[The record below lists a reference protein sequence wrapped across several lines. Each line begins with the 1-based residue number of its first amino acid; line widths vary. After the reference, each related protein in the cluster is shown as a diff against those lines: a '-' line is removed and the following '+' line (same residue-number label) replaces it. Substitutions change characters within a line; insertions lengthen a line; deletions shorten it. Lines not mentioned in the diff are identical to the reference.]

1 MNLKLRAQLII
12 AFIVIVTSATLTF
25 YHISQER
32 RYIQERTERSSENIK
47 LAFDTIVADTEQLY
61 RFRTRV
67 TMETEGV
74 MDAMKRRDSEAL
86 YRAVLPR
93 YNALREENPHLIIMQ
108 FHAPDGRSVL
118 RVHLRKKFGDDIAA
132 KRPMLR
138 EIHTEHK
145 MVTGFEGGL
154 GGIAFRVIMPI
165 FDHGE
170 YIGALEYGVDS
181 GYFVDRIKHLTGSD
195 SVVLIH
201 KNWFGA
207 ADKKKY
213 SDGIGQYYFS
223 NVLNERKELM
233 TRYAFNN
240 PSLEPRHIDLEG
252 KSYEINPLFLKDA
265 KNRNLGMIIA
275 IDDVTGVSQNTVD
288 TIIDSLTVT
297 AIMLIVLWG
306 LIEYTFGGLIKK
318 VNLQERYI
326 KTILDSQKNIVV
338 VTDGK
343 ALIFANQAF
352 YDYFGY
358 HSLDTFRDNH
368 SCICD
373 FFESGESDEYL
384 QPKIDGLLWTDYLIQ
399 YDMKEQKVKMT
410 VGNKTSIFTVHAKRM
425 EYAGEIRHVVVFT
438 DITKLNQL
446 ATQDVLTQVANRFQ
460 FDNVLEHSIS
470 LAQRYGRTLSILL
483 IDIDFFKEVN
493 DTYGHLIGDEVLKK
507 LAHTLSA
514 GIRKSDVIARWGGEE
529 FVILLP
535 DSELSS
541 ALKLA
546 ETLRAKVAETDFEP
560 VVKQITCSIGVAR
573 WNEGENSDQL
583 LKRVDEKLY
592 TAKEGGRNRVIG

>member
-12 AFIVIVTSATLTF
+12 AFIVVVTSAALTF

-32 RYIQERTERSSENIK
+32 RYIKERTERSSENIK
-47 LAFDTIVADTEQLY
+47 LAFDSIVADTEQLY
-61 RFRTRV
+61 RFRTRA
-67 TMETEGV
+67 TLETKGV
-74 MDAMKRRDSEAL
+74 IEAMKRRDTESL
-86 YRAVLPR
+86 YRAILPR
-93 YNALREENPHLIIMQ
+93 YNALREENPHLMIMQ

-118 RVHLRKKFGDDIAA
+118 RVHLKEKFGDDIAA
-132 KRPMLR
+132 RRPMLR
-138 EIHTEHK
+138 EIHSEHK
-145 MVTGFEGGL
+145 MVTGFEGGF

-165 FDHGE
+165 FDDGE

-181 GYFVDRIKHLTGSD
+181 AYFVDRIKHLTGSE
-195 SVVLIH
+195 SMVLIH

-213 SDGIGQYYFS
+213 TDGIGQYYFS

-233 TRYAFNN
+233 DRYAFKN
-240 PSLEPRHIDLEG
+240 PFLEPRHIDLEG
-252 KSYEINPLFLKDA
+252 KSYEINPLFLQDA

-275 IDDVTGVSQNTVD
+275 INDVTGVSQNTID

-343 ALIFANQAF
+343 GLLFANQAF

-358 HSLDTFRDNH
+358 PSLDNFRHDH
-368 SCICD
+368 ACICD

-399 YDMKEQKVKMT
+399 YNMKEQKVKMT
-410 VGNKTSIFTVHAKRM
+410 VGEHTSIFTVHAKRM

-507 LAHTLSA
+507 LARTLSD

-546 ETLRAKVAETDFEP
+546 ETLRIKVAETDFEP
-560 VVKQITCSIGVAR
+560 VTKQVTCSIGVAR

-592 TAKEGGRNRVIG
+592 SAKENGRNRVIS

>member
-67 TMETEGV
+67 TMKTEGV

-118 RVHLRKKFGDDIAA
+118 RVHLKEKFGDDIAA
-132 KRPMLR
+132 KRSMLR

-213 SDGIGQYYFS
+213 SEGIGQYYFS
-223 NVLNERKELM
+223 NVVNERKELM
-233 TRYAFNN
+233 SLYSFNN
-240 PSLEPRHIDLEG
+240 PSLEPRHIDLEA

-275 IDDVTGVSQNTVD
+275 INDVTGVSQNTVD

-410 VGNKTSIFTVHAKRM
+410 VGEKTSIFTVHAKRM

-507 LAHTLSA
+507 LANTLSA

-573 WNEGENSDQL
+573 WNEGESSDQL

-592 TAKEGGRNRVIG
+592 TAKEGGRNRVMS

>member
-12 AFIVIVTSATLTF
+12 AFIVMVTSATITF
-25 YHISQER
+25 YHLSKEKS
-32 RYIQERTERSSENIK
+32 YVEERTARSSENIK
-47 LAFDTIVADTEQLY
+47 LAFDSIVLDTEQLY
-61 RFRTRV
+61 RFRTRA
-67 TMETEGV
+67 TMDTKGV
-74 MDAMKRRDSEAL
+74 LEAMRKRDTEAL

-93 YNALREENPHLIIMQ
+93 YNALREENPHLMIMQ
-108 FHAPDGRSVL
+108 FHAPDGRSIL
-118 RVHLRKKFGDDIAA
+118 RVHLKEKFGDDIASQRA
-132 KRPMLR
+132 MLR
-138 EIHTEHK
+138 EIRQEHK
-145 MVTGFEGGL
+145 MVTGFEGGIA
-154 GGIAFRVIMPI
+154 GIAFRVIMPI
-165 FDHGE
+165 FDKGE

-195 SVVLIH
+195 SVVLIY
-201 KNWFGA
+201 KDWFGA

-213 SDGIGQYYFS
+213 SNGIGEYYFS
-223 NVLNERKELM
+223 NALNERKDLM
-233 TRYAFNN
+233 ALYAFNN
-240 PSLEPRHIDLEG
+240 PTLEPRHIDYDE
-252 KSYEINPLFLKDA
+252 KSYEINPLFLKDT
-265 KNRNLGMIIA
+265 KNRNLGVIIA
-275 IDDVTGVSQNTVD
+275 INDVTGVSQKTTDTV
-288 TIIDSLTVT
+288 IDSVTVT
-297 AIMLIVLWG
+297 AIMMILLWA

-318 VNLQERYI
+318 VNMQERYI

-358 HSLDTFRDNH
+358 ATLEQFRNDH

-373 FFESGESDEYL
+373 FFETGESDEYL

-399 YDMKEQKVKMT
+399 YNMKEQKVKMT
-410 VGNKTSIFTVHAKRM
+410 IEERTSIFTVHAKRM

-446 ATQDVLTQVANRFQ
+446 ATHDVLTQVSNRFQ
-460 FDNVLEHSIS
+460 FDKILDHSIS
-470 LAQRYGRTLSILL
+470 VSQRYGRALSIML

-493 DTYGHLIGDEVLKK
+493 DNYGHLVGDEVLKK
-507 LAHTLSA
+507 LAFVLSS

-546 ETLRAKVAETDFEP
+546 ETLRIKVSETDFAP
-560 VVKQITCSIGVAR
+560 VLNPITCSIGVVR

-592 TAKEGGRNRVIG
+592 AAKESGRNRVVS

>member
-12 AFIVIVTSATLTF
+12 AFIVMVTSATLTF
-25 YHISQER
+25 YHLSQEKQ
-32 RYIQERTERSSENIK
+32 YIKERTERSSENIK
-47 LAFDTIVADTEQLY
+47 LAFDSIVLDTEQLY
-61 RFRTRV
+61 RFRTRA
-67 TMETEGV
+67 TMETKGV
-74 MDAMKRRDSEAL
+74 IEAMKNRDTEAL
-86 YRAVLPR
+86 YLAILPR
-93 YNALREENPHLIIMQ
+93 YNALREENPHLMIMQ
-108 FHAPDGRSVL
+108 FHAADGRSIL
-118 RVHLRKKFGDDIAA
+118 RVHLKEKFGDDIASQRA
-132 KRPMLR
+132 MLR
-138 EIHTEHK
+138 EIHKEHK
-145 MVTGFEGGL
+145 MVTGFEGGIA
-154 GGIAFRVIMPI
+154 GIAFRVIMPI
-165 FDHGE
+165 FDKGE

-195 SVVLIH
+195 SFVLIH
-201 KNWFGA
+201 KDWFGA

-213 SDGIGQYYFS
+213 TDEIGEYYFS
-223 NVLNERKELM
+223 SALNEREELM
-233 TRYAFNN
+233 ALYAFNN
-240 PSLEPRHIDLEG
+240 SSLEPRHIDYED
-252 KSYEINPLFLKDA
+252 KAYEINPLFLKDTR
-265 KNRNLGMIIA
+265 NRNLGMIIA
-275 IDDVTGVSQNTVD
+275 INDVTGVSQNTAD
-288 TIIDSLTVT
+288 TIIDSLMVT
-297 AIMLIVLWG
+297 AIMMILLWG

-318 VNLQERYI
+318 VNMQERYI

-343 ALIFANQAF
+343 ALVFANQAF

-358 HSLDTFRDNH
+358 NSLDKFRDEH

-373 FFESGESDEYL
+373 FFESGESNEFL

-399 YDMKEQKVKMT
+399 YNMKEQKVKMT
-410 VGNKTSIFTVHAKRM
+410 VGEQTSIFTVHAKRM

-507 LAHTLSA
+507 LAYTLSE

-546 ETLRAKVAETDFEP
+546 ETLRVKVAETDFEP

-592 TAKEGGRNRVIG
+592 TAKENGRNRVIG

>member
-12 AFIVIVTSATLTF
+12 AFIVMATSATLTF
-25 YHISQER
+25 YHLSKEKS
-32 RYIQERTERSSENIK
+32 YVKERTERSSENIK
-47 LAFDTIVADTEQLY
+47 LAFDSIVADTEQLY
-61 RFRTRV
+61 RFRTRA
-67 TMETEGV
+67 TMETKGV
-74 MDAMKRRDSEAL
+74 LEAMKKCDTEAL

-93 YNALREENPHLIIMQ
+93 YNALREENPHLMIMQ
-108 FHAPDGRSVL
+108 FHAPDGRSIL
-118 RVHLRKKFGDDIAA
+118 RVHLKEKFGDDIASQ
-132 KRPMLR
+132 RPMLR
-138 EIHTEHK
+138 EIHKERK
-145 MVTGFEGGL
+145 MVTGFEGGIA
-154 GGIAFRVIMPI
+154 GIAFRVIMPI

-195 SVVLIH
+195 SIVLIH
-201 KNWFGA
+201 KDWFGA

-213 SDGIGQYYFS
+213 TEGIGQYYFS

-233 TRYAFNN
+233 ARYAFNN

-252 KSYEINPLFLKDA
+252 KSYEINPLFLKDT
-265 KNRNLGMIIA
+265 KNRNLGVIIA
-275 IDDVTGVSQNTVD
+275 INDVTGVSQNTLD
-288 TIIDSLTVT
+288 AIIDSLTVT
-297 AIMLIVLWG
+297 AIVLIVLWG

-358 HSLDTFRDNH
+358 NSLDKFRHDH

-399 YDMKEQKVKMT
+399 YNMKEQKVKMT
-410 VGNKTSIFTVHAKRM
+410 VGENTSIFTVHAKRM

-470 LAQRYGRTLSILL
+470 LAQRYGRALSILL

-507 LAHTLSA
+507 LAHTLST

-546 ETLRAKVAETDFEP
+546 ETLRIKVAETDFEP
-560 VVKQITCSIGVAR
+560 VTQEITCSIGVAR

-592 TAKEGGRNRVIG
+592 TAKENGRNRVVS

>member
-12 AFIVIVTSATLTF
+12 AFIVLTTSATLTF
-25 YHISQER
+25 YHLSKEKS
-32 RYIQERTERSSENIK
+32 YIKERTERSSENIK
-47 LAFDTIVADTEQLY
+47 LAFDSIVSDTEQLY
-61 RFRTRV
+61 RFRTRA
-67 TMETEGV
+67 TMDTKGV
-74 MDAMKRRDSEAL
+74 MEAMKKRDTEAL

-93 YNALREENPHLIIMQ
+93 YNALREENPHLMIMQ
-108 FHAPDGRSVL
+108 FHAPDGRSIL
-118 RVHLRKKFGDDIAA
+118 RVHLKEKFGDDIAS
-132 KRPMLR
+132 KRAMLR
-138 EIHTEHK
+138 EIHKERK
-145 MVTGFEGGL
+145 MVTGFEGGIA
-154 GGIAFRVIMPI
+154 GIAFRVIMPI
-165 FDHGE
+165 FDNGE

-195 SVVLIH
+195 SIVLIH
-201 KNWFGA
+201 KDWFGA

-213 SDGIGQYYFS
+213 TDGIGDYYFTS
-223 NVLNERKELM
+223 ALNERKDLM
-233 TRYAFNN
+233 ALYGFNN
-240 PSLEPRHIDLEG
+240 FSLEPRHIDYDD
-252 KSYEINPLFLKDA
+252 KSYEINPLFLKDT
-265 KNRNLGMIIA
+265 KNRNLGVIIA
-275 IDDVTGVSQNTVD
+275 INDVTGVSQNTAD

-297 AIMLIVLWG
+297 AIMMIMLWG

-318 VNLQERYI
+318 VNMQERYI

-343 ALIFANQAF
+343 GLLFANQAF
-352 YDYFGY
+352 YNYFGY
-358 HSLDTFRDNH
+358 PSLEEFRHDH

-373 FFESGESDEYL
+373 YFEAGDSDEYL

-399 YDMKEQKVKMT
+399 YNMKEQKVKMT
-410 VGNKTSIFTVHAKRM
+410 IGEQTAIFTVHAKRM

-446 ATQDVLTQVANRFQ
+446 ATHDVLTQVANRFQ
-460 FDNVLEHSIS
+460 FDKILEHSIS
-470 LAQRYGRTLSILL
+470 VSQRYGRSLSILL

-493 DTYGHLIGDEVLKK
+493 DTYGHLVGDDVLKK
-507 LAHTLSA
+507 LAQVLSS

-546 ETLRAKVAETDFEP
+546 ETLRMKVAESNFAP
-560 VVKQITCSIGVAR
+560 VTKPITCSIGVVR

-592 TAKEGGRNRVIG
+592 IAKESGRNRVIS

>member
-67 TMETEGV
+67 TMKTEGV

-118 RVHLRKKFGDDIAA
+118 RVHLKEKFGDDIAA
-132 KRPMLR
+132 KRSMLR

-223 NVLNERKELM
+223 NVVNERKELM
-233 TRYAFNN
+233 SLYSFNN
-240 PSLEPRHIDLEG
+240 PSLEPRHIDLEA

-275 IDDVTGVSQNTVD
+275 INDVTGVSQNTVD

-410 VGNKTSIFTVHAKRM
+410 VGEKTSIFTVHAKRM

-507 LAHTLSA
+507 LANTLSA

-573 WNEGENSDQL
+573 WNEGESSDQL

-592 TAKEGGRNRVIG
+592 TAKEGGRNRVVS

>member
-25 YHISQER
+25 YHLSQEK
-32 RYIQERTERSSENIK
+32 RYIKERTERSSENIK
-47 LAFDTIVADTEQLY
+47 LAFDSIVLDTEQLY
-61 RFRTRV
+61 RFRTRA
-67 TMETEGV
+67 TMETTGV
-74 MDAMKRRDSEAL
+74 AEAMKNRDTEAL

-93 YNALREENPHLIIMQ
+93 YNALREENPHLMIMQ
-108 FHAPDGRSVL
+108 FHAPDGRSIL
-118 RVHLRKKFGDDIAA
+118 RVHLKEKFGDDIASQRA
-132 KRPMLR
+132 MLR
-138 EIHTEHK
+138 EIHKEHK
-145 MVTGFEGGL
+145 MVTGFEGGIA
-154 GGIAFRVIMPI
+154 GIAFRVILPI
-165 FDHGE
+165 FDKGE

-195 SVVLIH
+195 SFVLIH
-201 KNWFGA
+201 KDWFGA

-213 SDGIGQYYFS
+213 TDEIGEYYFS
-223 NVLNERKELM
+223 SALNEREELM
-233 TRYAFNN
+233 ALYGFNN
-240 PSLEPRHIDLEG
+240 PALEPRHIDYED
-252 KSYEINPLFLKDA
+252 KAYEINPLFLKDT

-275 IDDVTGVSQNTVD
+275 INDVTGVSQNTVD
-288 TIIDSLTVT
+288 TVIDSLTVT
-297 AIMLIVLWG
+297 AMMMILLWG

-358 HSLDTFRDNH
+358 PTLDQFRLDH

-384 QPKIDGLLWTDYLIQ
+384 LAKIDGLLWTDYLIQ

-410 VGNKTSIFTVHAKRM
+410 VGKQTSIFTVHAKRM

-446 ATQDVLTQVANRFQ
+446 ATHDVLTQVANRFQ
-460 FDNVLEHSIS
+460 FDKILEHSIS
-470 LAQRYGRTLSILL
+470 LSQRYGRALSIML

-493 DTYGHLIGDEVLKK
+493 DNYGHLVGDGVLKK
-507 LAHTLSA
+507 LAQVLSG

-546 ETLRAKVAETDFEP
+546 ETLRMKVSESDFEP
-560 VVKQITCSIGVAR
+560 VMKPITCSIGVVR

-592 TAKEGGRNRVIG
+592 AAKEGGRNRVVS

>member
-12 AFIVIVTSATLTF
+12 AFIVIVTSAALTF

-32 RYIQERTERSSENIK
+32 RYIKERTERSSENIK

-74 MDAMKRRDSEAL
+74 MDAMKRRDSDAL

-93 YNALREENPHLIIMQ
+93 YNALHEENHHLIIMQ
-108 FHAPDGRSVL
+108 FHAPDGRSIL
-118 RVHLRKKFGDDIAA
+118 RVHLKEKFGDDIAA

-138 EIHTEHK
+138 EIHSEHK

-195 SVVLIH
+195 SMVLIH
-201 KNWFGA
+201 KDWFGA

-213 SDGIGQYYFS
+213 TDGIGQYYFS
-223 NVLNERKELM
+223 NVLNERKELIS
-233 TRYAFNN
+233 RYAFKN

-252 KSYEINPLFLKDA
+252 NSYEINPLFLKDA

-275 IDDVTGVSQNTVD
+275 IDDVTGVSQNTAD

-358 HSLDTFRDNH
+358 HSLDKFRDDH

-410 VGNKTSIFTVHAKRM
+410 VGEKTSIFTVHAKRM

-493 DTYGHLIGDEVLKK
+493 DTYGHLIGDDVLKK
-507 LAHTLSA
+507 LAHTLNE

-560 VVKQITCSIGVAR
+560 VVKITCSIGVAR

-592 TAKEGGRNRVIG
+592 TAKENGRNRVVS

>member
-12 AFIVIVTSATLTF
+12 AFIVMVTSATLTF
-25 YHISQER
+25 YHLSQEKQ
-32 RYIQERTERSSENIK
+32 YIKERTERSSENIK
-47 LAFDTIVADTEQLY
+47 LAFDSIVLDTEQLY
-61 RFRTRV
+61 RFRTRA
-67 TMETEGV
+67 TMETKGV
-74 MDAMKRRDSEAL
+74 IEAMKNRDTEAL
-86 YRAVLPR
+86 YLAILPR
-93 YNALREENPHLIIMQ
+93 YNALREENPHLMIMQ
-108 FHAPDGRSVL
+108 FHAADGRSIL
-118 RVHLRKKFGDDIAA
+118 RVHLKEKFGDDIASQRA
-132 KRPMLR
+132 MLR
-138 EIHTEHK
+138 EIHKEHK
-145 MVTGFEGGL
+145 MVTGFEGGIA
-154 GGIAFRVIMPI
+154 GIAFRVIMPI
-165 FDHGE
+165 FDKGE

-195 SVVLIH
+195 SFVLIH
-201 KNWFGA
+201 KDWFGA

-213 SDGIGQYYFS
+213 TDEIGEYYFS
-223 NVLNERKELM
+223 SALNEREELM
-233 TRYAFNN
+233 ALYAFNN
-240 PSLEPRHIDLEG
+240 SSLEPRHIDYED
-252 KSYEINPLFLKDA
+252 KAYEINPLFLKDTR
-265 KNRNLGMIIA
+265 NRNLGMIIA
-275 IDDVTGVSQNTVD
+275 INDVTGVSQNTAD
-288 TIIDSLTVT
+288 TIIDSLMVT
-297 AIMLIVLWG
+297 AIMMILLWG

-318 VNLQERYI
+318 VNMQERYI

-358 HSLDTFRDNH
+358 NSLDKFRDEH

-399 YDMKEQKVKMT
+399 YNMKEQKVKMT
-410 VGNKTSIFTVHAKRM
+410 VGEQTSIFTVHAKRM

-507 LAHTLSA
+507 LAYTLSE

-546 ETLRAKVAETDFEP
+546 ETLRVKVAETDFEP

-592 TAKEGGRNRVIG
+592 TAKENGRNRVIG

>member
-12 AFIVIVTSATLTF
+12 VFIVLVTAAALTF
-25 YHISQER
+25 YHLSQEK
-32 RYIQERTERSSENIK
+32 RYVKERTERSSENIK
-47 LAFDTIVADTEQLY
+47 LAFDSIVADTEQLY
-61 RFRTRV
+61 RFRTRA
-67 TMETEGV
+67 TMDMKGV
-74 MDAMKRRDSEAL
+74 LEAMKHRDTQTL
-86 YRAVLPR
+86 YRSVLPR
-93 YNALREENPHLIIMQ
+93 YTALQEENPHLSIMQ
-108 FHAPDGRSVL
+108 FHAPDGRSIL
-118 RVHLRKKFGDDIAA
+118 RVHLKEKFGDDIASQRA
-132 KRPMLR
+132 MLR
-138 EIHTEHK
+138 EIHKEHR
-145 MVTGFEGGL
+145 MVAGFEGGL

-165 FDHGE
+165 FDKEE
-170 YIGALEYGVDS
+170 YIGALEYGVDT
-181 GYFVDRIKHLTGSD
+181 GYFVERIKHLTGSD
-195 SVVLIH
+195 SIVLIH
-201 KNWFGA
+201 KDWFGA
-207 ADKKKY
+207 ADKQKY
-213 SDGIGQYYFS
+213 TDRIGAYYFS
-223 NVLNERKELM
+223 DTLKEHKELM
-233 TRYAFNN
+233 ALYARNN
-240 PSLEPRHIDLEG
+240 SALEPRHIDLDG
-252 KSYEINPLFLKDA
+252 KSYEINPLFLKDT
-265 KNRNLGMIIA
+265 KNRNLGIIIA
-275 IDDVTGVSQNTVD
+275 INDVTGVSQKSTD
-288 TIIDSLTVT
+288 TMIDSLTVT
-297 AIMLIVLWG
+297 AVVLILLWG

-358 HSLDTFRDNH
+358 SSLETFRHDH

-384 QPKIDGLLWTDYLIQ
+384 QPRIDGLLWTDYLIQ
-399 YDMKEQKVKMT
+399 YNMKEQKVKMT
-410 VGNKTSIFTVHAKRM
+410 VGENTSIFTVHAKRM

-460 FDNVLEHSIS
+460 FDKVLEHSIS
-470 LAQRYGRTLSILL
+470 LSQRYGRTLSMLL
-483 IDIDFFKEVN
+483 IDIDFFKEIN
-493 DTYGHLIGDEVLKK
+493 DTYGHLVGDDVLKK
-507 LAHTLSA
+507 LAQTLSE

-546 ETLRAKVAETDFEP
+546 ETLRVKVAETNFDP
-560 VVKQITCSIGVAR
+560 VTKPITCSIGVVR
-573 WNEGENSDQL
+573 WNEGEDADQL

-592 TAKEGGRNRVIG
+592 SAKESGRNKVVS